1 MQKYIPKMYKKNIFD
16 VNYEKLKKNGIK
28 CILFDLDNTLLTV
41 NSNKIDKKIGNF
53 INKLKKDF
61 SIYVISNNSNKKRLE
76 IVTNTLDI
84 PYIYFALKPLSFGF
98 KKIIKKYGYKPNEM
112 CIIGD
117 QIVTDVLG
125 GNRIGIFT
133 ILIEPLESKELKITS
148 INRFLERKIIQK
160 MENLG
165 KFKKGVFYEWR

>member
-76 IVTNTLDI
+76 IVTNTFDI
-84 PYIYFALKPLSFGF
+84 QYIYFSLKPLSF
-98 KKIIKKYGYKPNEM
+98 
-112 CIIGD
+112 
-117 QIVTDVLG
+117 
-125 GNRIGIFT
+125 
-133 ILIEPLESKELKITS
+133 
-148 INRFLERKIIQK
+148 
-160 MENLG
+160 
-165 KFKKGVFYEWR
+165 